1 MSRNIKT
8 MSNVRT
14 ISQEDLDKYPSLKG
28 KKVGDTI
35 TAEEDAKLREG
46 KADKASKEV
55 DSASDIKATPP
66 TSSAKKK

>member
-1 MSRNIKT
+1 

-46 KADKASKEV
+46 KKEKEEGYEV
-55 DSASDIKATPP
+55 TIPKVK
-66 TSSAKKK
+66 AKKK

>member
-1 MSRNIKT
+1 

-35 TAEEDAKLREG
+35 TAEEDAKLRGE
-46 KADKASKEV
+46 KADKEV
-55 DSASDIKATPP
+55 DSEVKAPVST
-66 TSSAKKK
+66 AKKK

>member
-1 MSRNIKT
+1 

-14 ISQEDLDKYPSLKG
+14 ISQEDLDKYPSLSG

-46 KADKASKEV
+46 KSNIEV
-55 DSASDIKATPP
+55 TVPKVSRG
-66 TSSAKKK
+66 KKK